1 MLQMRCCHPLEA
13 LPQQLYDSGYTV
25 ESMLT
30 LPSHAVLDQLNVT
43 APIAT
48 SSVWDGLRWPTSSAN
63 VSLIGSPSLLPSAY
77 GDALSRATLDALE
90 ATIGAASGDGLLAGA
105 AVDENGC
112 LVLPQRPCLSVLVFY
127 VSPFVTA
134 FAGFVAA
141 ALCALLAR
149 MLKNDERN
157 GTADTA
163 VTVGGRIFILTLSLA
178 AASMWV
184 SASIS
189 GASMGVSK
197 VILQGLG
204 VIILVIAVAIDRL
217 FGWKNIFVQIVAREP
232 LARRLIRFFLTS
244 DYSRAGIVAIASPLL
259 LLLIVLSVCNQ
270 LVRINILRTVVLP
283 AERASWVTLKVAG
296 MLRRIYAWNWTSVL
310 RKMIVLS
317 LVYMIWVVG
326 IMKVTTLFFS
336 WLTHTLKPL
345 PLPLT
350 TGVFVAV
357 GMTMFLLPPVPGAPV
372 YMAAGVLLTSMAEDR
387 FGFAGAALYSICVAW
402 CIKLCAC
409 ALQQKV
415 IGTNLGRSRRV
426 RSLVMVNTPLMRA
439 LKLLMMQPGVLN
451 RGKVATL
458 VGGPDWPTSVM
469 MGILGMRLV
478 PMLVGT
484 MPIIC
489 LIAPLSL
496 SGSFM
501 IMGPTSPYP
510 ALTNIALALSSIT
523 QPVSYTHLTLPTK
536 A

>member
-1 MLQMRCCHPLEA
+1 M
-13 LPQQLYDSGYTV
+13 
-25 ESMLT
+25 
-30 LPSHAVLDQLNVT
+30 
-43 APIAT
+43 
-48 SSVWDGLRWPTSSAN
+48 
-63 VSLIGSPSLLPSAY
+63 
-77 GDALSRATLDALE
+77 
-90 ATIGAASGDGLLAGA
+90 AASCCRSGRARSRLL
-105 AVDENGC
+105 C
-112 LVLPQRPCLSVLVFY
+112 LPCDRVCRICR
-127 VSPFVTA
+127 
-134 FAGFVAA
+134 GR
-141 ALCALLAR
+141 ALCLLAR

-178 AASMWV
+178 AASLWV

-426 RSLVMVNTPLMRA
+426 RSLVMINTPLMRA
-439 LKLLMMQPGVLN
+439 LAAHDAAGRPQPWQGGDA
-451 RGKVATL
+451 RGRSRLAH
-458 VGGPDWPTSVM
+458 SVM

-478 PMLVGT
+478 PGRRHDADHL
-484 MPIIC
+484 
-489 LIAPLSL
+489 LDRAASL

-510 ALTNIALALSSIT
+510 ALTNIALAPRRSPSSAPSSRCST
-523 QPVSYTHLTLPTK
+523 TSSASHRPSATSRDAALRRGGPSSRPRREGVRRALRRAHGVE
-536 A
+536 